1 MEYGNKRG
9 GGDHLGRVYLTIDTH
24 VHLDAAAFTDDLA
37 AVVARA
43 AAAGVTQLI
52 SIGVDV
58 PSSAEA
64 VACSER
70 FPGVWASVGVHPHEA
85 AHCPASMEVD
95 LTALA
100 ANRRVVA
107 IGETGLDFYRN
118 LAPPAAQ
125 HGAFRRQI
133 ALAQQLGLPLV
144 IHSRQADDEV
154 FAALSDADAQQ
165 VVLHCFSGDQV
176 LARRYLD
183 RGWYLAFGGA
193 VTYPRNGE
201 LRDVVAAMPA
211 EQLLFET
218 DAPYLAPVPH
228 RGRRNEPAWLTA
240 TIACCAEVRQTSPE
254 ALAQLAARNAAA
266 AFPRLDQALEEEK

>member
-1 MEYGNKRG
+1 MA
-9 GGDHLGRVYLTIDTH
+9 IDTH
-24 VHLDAAAFTDDLA
+24 VHLDAAAFAGDLT

-43 AAAGVTQLI
+43 FAAGVTQLI
-52 SIGVDV
+52 SIGTDV
-58 PSSAEA
+58 ASSTQA
-64 VACSER
+64 VALAGR
-70 FPGVWASVGVHPHEA
+70 FPGVWASVGIHPHEA
-85 AHCPASMEVD
+85 AHCPDSLEDD

-125 HGAFRRQI
+125 QEAFGRQI
-133 ALAQQLGLPLV
+133 ALAAQLDLPLI

-154 FAALSDADAQQ
+154 FAALAAAAAQR
-165 VVLHCFSGDQV
+165 VVLHCFSGDRAHAQ
-176 LARRYLD
+176 RCLD
-183 RGWYLAFGGA
+183 RGWHLAFGGA
-193 VTYPRNGE
+193 ATYPRNAE
-201 LRDVVAAMPA
+201 LREVVAAVPA

-240 TIACCAEVRQTSPE
+240 TIACCAEVRHTAPE
-254 ALAQLAARNAAA
+254 ALAEQAVRNAAA
-266 AFPRLDQALEEEK
+266 AFPRLGQPQGEET